1 MRAIKLR
8 GIIDGQ
14 GIAANHNAKKL
25 FPLTLSDNQDP
36 LGTVWPKVSGPDS
49 KDIYIGKDALLIPQP
64 DKLYYA
70 VHWPILRGQLNSF
83 VKLGY
88 ASKAEI
94 LADNIEAV
102 WLYALSTHLGIKEQ
116 DLK

>member
-1 MRAIKLR
+1 MRAIELR
-8 GIIDGQ
+8 GITNGQ
-14 GIAANHNAKKL
+14 GIAANHNAENL
-25 FPLTLSDNQDP
+25 APLTLSDDQDP
-36 LGTVWPKVSGPDS
+36 LGTVWPKVSRHDS
-49 KDIYIGKDALLIPQP
+49 KDIYIGKEALLIPQP
-64 DKLYYA
+64 DKFHYA
-70 VHWPILRGQLNSF
+70 VRWPILRGQLNSL

-94 LADNIEAV
+94 LADIEAV